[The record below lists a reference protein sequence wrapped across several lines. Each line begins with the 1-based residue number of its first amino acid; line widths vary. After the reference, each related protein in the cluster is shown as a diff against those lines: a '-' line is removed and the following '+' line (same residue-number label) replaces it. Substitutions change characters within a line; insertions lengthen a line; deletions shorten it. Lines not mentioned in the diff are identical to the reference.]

1 MKKLGV
7 VGAGSWGTALAAH
20 LASSGV
26 ADSKLDVTL
35 WGRRPELV
43 AELRENRRNESYL
56 PGIDLPESLAFTADL
71 AEVADSDVLMVVV
84 PSHGFRETVRQLLPH
99 LPSSGEPPA
108 LVSATKGIET
118 ETLLRMSQVT
128 AEEAAAA
135 GREVRFAVLTG
146 PSFAVELMQG
156 TPTAAVLAAE
166 EKRVAE
172 TLQRRLSTR
181 TLRLYSATD
190 VVGVELGGA
199 TKNVIAIAAGVVA
212 GLGLG
217 HNTQAALLT
226 RGLHEIVRL
235 VLACGGRPRTMA
247 GLAGMGDLVLTCT
260 GGLSRNRQLGM
271 ALAAGQTREEISKA
285 SPMVAEGV
293 LNSLAVA
300 QLAHREGVEMP
311 ITEQMVEVI
320 HHGKSPQRAVQELM
334 SRELRSETE
343 L

>member
-1 MKKLGV
+1 MKRLGV
-7 VGAGSWGTALAAH
+7 VGTGSWGTALAAH
-20 LASSGV
+20 LASGS
-26 ADSKLDVTL
+26 DLEVTL

-43 AELRENRRNESYL
+43 EELRQSRRNERYL
-56 PGIDLPESLAFTADL
+56 PGIDLPETMGLSADL
-71 AEVADSDVLMVVV
+71 DEIATSDIFLVVV
-84 PSHGFRETVRQLLPH
+84 PSHVFRQTVRQLLPR
-99 LPSSGEPPA
+99 LPASGEPPV
-108 LVSATKGIET
+108 LISATKGIET
-118 ETLLRMSQVT
+118 ESLARMSEVT
-128 AEEAAAA
+128 AEEAVAA

-146 PSFAVELMQG
+146 PTFAVELVEG
-156 TPTAAVLAAE
+156 TPTAAVVASK
-166 EKRVAE
+166 EKELAE
-172 TLQRRLSTR
+172 TLQRQLSSR
-181 TLRLYSATD
+181 TFRLYSATD
-190 VVGVELGGA
+190 VVGVEIGGT

-271 ALAAGQTREEISKA
+271 ALAAGKSREEISQS

-300 QLAHREGVEMP
+300 RLARRQGVEMP

-320 HHGKSPQRAVQELM
+320 HHGKPPHRAVEELM
-334 SRELRSETE
+334 NRELRSETE